1 MIAIEPKEPGPE
13 WDQWKKE
20 ANRETLQIIEDA
32 DSGKPLKF
40 KERIWKKFKPFLEDL
55 FNKKCAYCEGIYEA
69 GTWMDVEHYRPKAK
83 VTLDGNPQNILKIT
97 DAKGEEIEHPG
108 YYWLAYDWR
117 NLLLSCK
124 KCNSGKGKMNQFP
137 IKGRRAASPEDL
149 LQEEDPLILNPY
161 GGFKTE
167 KHLNFGLNGFVA
179 GITEKGKTTVKIC
192 NLNREE
198 LQSSRQ
204 REWEK
209 CKTNLFMG
217 LILGGDSK
225 IVTADMEY
233 SAYLRAALRTYIDHL
248 AQEAEKR
255 V

>member
-1 MIAIEPKEPGPE
+1 LIAIEPKEPGPE
-13 WDQWKKE
+13 WNQWEQE
-20 ANRETLQIIEDA
+20 ANKETRQIIEDT
-32 DSGKPLKF
+32 DNGKPLKF
-40 KERIWKKFKPFLEDL
+40 KERIWKKLKPFLDNL
-55 FNKKCAYCEGIYEA
+55 FKKKCAYCEGIYEG

-83 VTLDGNPQNILKIT
+83 VTLDGNPQNIVKIT

-137 IKGRRAASPEDL
+137 INGRRATSPLDS

-161 GGFKTE
+161 DGFKTE
-167 KHLNFGLNGFVA
+167 EHLNFRPNGFVA
-179 GITEKGKTTVKIC
+179 GITEKGKTTVKTC

-198 LQSSRQ
+198 LQTSRQ
-204 REWEK
+204 REGEK
-209 CKTNLFMG
+209 CKKNLLLELMH
-217 LILGGDSK
+217 GGDSK
-225 IVTADMEY
+225 IATRDMEY
-233 SAYLRAALRTYIDHL
+233 SAYLRVALKAYIDQL

-255 V
+255 I